1 MRLRYS
7 AHARRQIVAI
17 GDYIAQDSPS
27 AAKRVVSRI
36 REAARLLASF
46 PGIGRV
52 GRAAGTREWVLSDVP
67 YRIVY
72 EITDDELMILSVFHT
87 ARDRGGEHDP
97 G

>member
-7 AHARRQIVAI
+7 AHARGQIVAI

-46 PGIGRV
+46 PGGL
-52 GRAAGTREWVLSDVP
+52 AA
-67 YRIVY
+67 
-72 EITDDELMILSVFHT
+72 SV
-87 ARDRGGEHDP
+87 A
-97 G
+97 